1 VTEAP
6 SAMPTLA
13 EEHRRLV
20 VLAAAAL
27 ALTAGVVVT
36 ELHARS
42 LTAQRD
48 RSAPALRAAAS
59 AVGAELALHAG
70 SRWLR
75 HPTRSEPWAYGHDG
89 PGVFDPDPAGAFASP
104 PRATLVRG
112 SVSTHASLRR
122 RP

>member
-1 VTEAP
+1 
-6 SAMPTLA
+6 MPPLA

-20 VLAAAAL
+20 ALAAVSL
-27 ALTAGVVVT
+27 ALSAGVAASA
-36 ELHARS
+36 LHARS

-48 RSAPALRAAAS
+48 RAAPSLRAAAS

-112 SVSTHASLRR
+112 SVTTRASLRR